1 MGIFSDI
8 LLTVDFD
15 RTMTA
20 PDSTVPQRNLEAV
33 RYFTANGGAF
43 TLNTG
48 RSVPMANRI
57 LEQIPVNVPFL
68 LYNGSAAYDPETKQ
82 LTQCCPIDLDP
93 EAVIHDLQSRFPEL
107 ILELQGTYAHHIFKK
122 DPGWEAYCSNNGC
135 PWEYADAANI
145 PLPFLKLALY
155 GEFRS
160 NTVASTYEATPE
172 DLALFDR
179 ATAYIAEAYGDKL
192 DSFRPCARILD
203 LHAKGCSKRNAAR
216 QLQKRLGRSMLIC
229 VGDAEND
236 VTMLDGADFAFCPSD
251 GVIADRYENVC
262 PCGEGA
268 VADVIYRKIPEIL
281 KKLEDCGNAL

>member
-20 PDSTVPQRNLEAV
+20 PDSTVPERNLEAV
-33 RYFTANGGAF
+33 RYFTENGGAF

-48 RSVPMANRI
+48 RSIPMANRF
-57 LEQIPVNVPFL
+57 LETIPVNVPFL
-68 LYNGSAAYDPETKQ
+68 LYNGSAAYDKETGK
-82 LTQCCPIDLDP
+82 LIQCHPIDLDP
-93 EAVIHDLQSRFPEL
+93 ETVIHDLQNRFPER

-122 DPGWEAYCSNNGC
+122 DPGWEGYCANNGC

-160 NTVASTYEATPE
+160 NPVASTYEATPE
-172 DLALFDR
+172 DMALFDR
-179 ATAYIAEAYGDKL
+179 ATAYLEKVYGDKV
-192 DSFRPCARILD
+192 DCFRPCARILD
-203 LHAKGCSKRNAAR
+203 IHAKGCSKLNAAK
-216 QLQKRLGRSMLIC
+216 QLQKALGRKILVC

-236 VTMLDGADFAFCPSD
+236 ITMLNGADYAFCPSD
-251 GVIADRYENVC
+251 GVVADRYENVC

-268 VADVIYRKIPEIL
+268 IADVIWRKLPEIL
-281 KKLEDCGNAL
+281 RKQEQSHGTL